1 MIIGMLIISVL
12 MIMILLI
19 VKALKYDSKN
29 CEFKIEISINSF
41 KFSFKTIEKDKIKE
55 ENAPSTP
62 KR

>member
-41 KFSFKTIEKDKIKE
+41 
-55 ENAPSTP
+55 
-62 KR
+62 